1 MYVLGEASA
10 SPGGVCVSHAS
21 AAEPELCCMGVGLGV
36 WHGTI
41 HQPLLHPMQ
50 AQCQQTHAHPSF
62 ARLPKYLIKHLHP
75 DPCNPCCLPL
85 APSPC
90 QAHVTPTQ
98 PWGCLPR
105 IQPQAPTL
113 HPLQHDRL
121 GPLPGCPPH
130 KAATTPP
137 LPQPLLWQTV
147 LHLVWLPSALG
158 AVPPAS
164 RSWVVSACLR
174 PRRQQRGAPAVTM
187 APLHRGI
194 ADVTRLGEWW

>member
-1 MYVLGEASA
+1 MCWGKHLPPLVVSVCRMPLQLNRSCAVWVSAWVFGTGQSTNHSFTQCKLNASKHM
-10 SPGGVCVSHAS
+10 PTHPSHACPNTS
-21 AAEPELCCMGVGLGV
+21 SNTSTL
-36 WHGTI
+36 T
-41 HQPLLHPMQ
+41 
-50 AQCQQTHAHPSF
+50 
-62 ARLPKYLIKHLHP
+62 
-75 DPCNPCCLPL
+75 
-85 APSPC
+85 
-90 QAHVTPTQ
+90 HVTPVASHWPPHPARPMSRPPSPGAACPAYSLRLQ
-98 PWGCLPR
+98 PSTPCNMTGWAHSLD
-105 IQPQAPTL
+105 A
-113 HPLQHDRL
+113 
-121 GPLPGCPPH
+121 PPH